1 MISAPSAR
9 GRRLIDVEVRGV
21 TATRCRAA
29 TAVTRSSCGIRPYS
43 ALLGALKVR
52 YDVAV
57 QIEVALEG

>member
-1 MISAPSAR
+1 M
-9 GRRLIDVEVRGV
+9 